1 MFVIHMI
8 LLEKRARFE
17 LGRNLPFS
25 VLGIQVDQ
33 WNADGYWF

>member
-1 MFVIHMI
+1 MFVIHMILLYI

-25 VLGIQVDQ
+25 VLGIQVDI
-33 WNADGYWF
+33 AEC